1 MADEWSDFS
10 RVYDDSES
18 EFGKRLAL
26 TQDVLRSVLDA
37 TPSGATTLLDLCAGA
52 GRVVLP
58 VLATHARGPDVHAW
72 LVDSDP
78 LACEDAR
85 ETVDELHLSGVE
97 VVTADAGRAATYAGF
112 PRADIVVLSGV
123 LHHLWRR
130 DARRTVAGLR
140 QVCAADATLIWTLGW
155 AKGFG
160 VDDFRE
166 ELARAGFRELEVRS
180 HGTLREHEAF
190 VGTHRMEGSPEP
202 LERDQTWFR
211 FRRRDPGL
219 LSALGHARRTARK
232 RVASLRRG

>member
-1 MADEWSDFS
+1 VAARIRVLVVEDDADTLAAVAEALREEFMVWVARTGEQALEVADELGFN
-10 RVYDDSES
+10 
-18 EFGKRLAL
+18 A
-26 TQDVLRSVLDA
+26 DVVLVD
-37 TPSGATTLLDLCAGA
+37 LDLGPGMRGDEFAA
-52 GRVVLP
+52 EYRRRAKWP
-58 VLATHARGPDVHAW
+58 AR
-72 LVDSDP
+72 
-78 LACEDAR
+78 
-85 ETVDELHLSGVE
+85 
-97 VVTADAGRAATYAGF
+97 
-112 PRADIVVLSGV
+112 IVVLSGV